1 MRAMRTLIAVIGAV
15 VFLIPYAAYG
25 VKPATDVNVVNQP
38 TVSIVD
44 TPASVGSYS
53 FSLTVSEIGSV
64 QDDQTVDSQIMIT
77 GVDINTS
84 FANTPCLWS
93 ITRDTA
99 DIGTVGGITNSTT
112 LFSHVAHVDGG
123 VHHEFK
129 EPARVSAAQA
139 FHIRLKVVRTGSFG
153 VCTGRGILRF
163 TVD

>member
-1 MRAMRTLIAVIGAV
+1 MRTMRTLIAVIGAV
-15 VFLIPYAAYG
+15 VFLTPYAAYG

-53 FSLTVSEIGSV
+53 FSLTVSGGGATV

-112 LFSHVAHVDGG
+112 LFSHVTERAAG

-129 EPARVSAAQA
+129 EPALVSAGRA
-139 FHIRLKVVRTGSFG
+139 FHIFLTTNSNTCTGS
-153 VCTGRGILRF
+153 GILRF

>member
-1 MRAMRTLIAVIGAV
+1 MRTTRTLIAVIGAV

-53 FSLTVSEIGSV
+53 FSLTVSDGASV

-84 FANTPCLWS
+84 FANSPCLWS

-99 DIGTVGGITNSTT
+99 DIGTVGGIANSTT
-112 LFSHVAHVDGG
+112 LFSHVQTSAEG

-129 EPARVSAAQA
+129 EPALVSAGRA
-139 FHIRLKVVRTGSFG
+139 FHIFLTSPGGLCTGS
-153 VCTGRGILRF
+153 GILRF